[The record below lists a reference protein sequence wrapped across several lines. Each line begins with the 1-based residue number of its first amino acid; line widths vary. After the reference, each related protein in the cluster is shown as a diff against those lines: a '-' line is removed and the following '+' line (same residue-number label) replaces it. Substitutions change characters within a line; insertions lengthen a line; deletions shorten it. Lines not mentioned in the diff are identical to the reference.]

1 MTNEKEQE
9 PIQAPDISGEEMKM
23 PEGVTKPVETTHST
37 TPLNGIL
44 IVILILLLLFILGGL
59 YLWFNKLMMENAAPM
74 ATPPVAAVER
84 PSAAQNNEPES
95 AGAQAAIETQ
105 SALSTSD
112 EIDAIEADIEA
123 TDLDSLDA
131 ELNAIDAELEAA
143 LIE

>member
-1 MTNEKEQE
+1 MANEKEQE

-44 IVILILLLLFILGGL
+44 IVILVLLLVFILGGL
-59 YLWFNKLMMENAAPM
+59 YLWFNKLMMENAAPT
-74 ATPPVAAVER
+74 TPPVPAVER

-95 AGAQAAIETQ
+95 AGAQAAVETQ

-123 TDLDSLDA
+123 TNLDSLDA